1 MRCVEKDKFRK
12 GVQFRIELIQINVR
26 LKCETESL
34 KVSKSLNLQV
44 SEKAQICISLILKMN
59 FTWNAQFEVIC
70 SEKVDVS
77 GNCKVYVFCF
87 LEIIKLN
94 NVEEMEKSQECRHS
108 IRRSCRIGKI
118 LQISNFWFEAAAPS
132 SAFTAARHYGF
143 WEGPSLDRKLAP
155 VIEKTNYDIQAE
167 NKIIY
172 M

>member
-1 MRCVEKDKFRK
+1 
-12 GVQFRIELIQINVR
+12 
-26 LKCETESL
+26 
-34 KVSKSLNLQV
+34 
-44 SEKAQICISLILKMN
+44 MN
-59 FTWNAQFEVIC
+59 FPRNAQFEVNC
-70 SEKVDVS
+70 SEKVEVS

-118 LQISNFWFEAAAPS
+118 LQILNYWFEAAAPS

-155 VIEKTNYDIQAE
+155 VIEKCKNVLRYIGR
-167 NKIIY
+167 KSKYIK
-172 M
+172 